1 MSNNFFRFK
10 QFAIY
15 QEESVFKVGTDGVL
29 LGAYA
34 DLTGGKRILDVGT
47 GTGLIAL
54 MVAQRTDA
62 GIVAIEPEVNSYRE
76 ACNNVKSSRWCDRIS
91 VKNIEFQKYSSEQTP
106 KFDIIISNPPY
117 FRDSLKNPDSNK
129 SATRHSD
136 SLTSSDILF
145 GANHLL
151 NPKGNLQIILPYA
164 EGTLFIAEASH
175 FGLYCNHIIKIKSV
189 PTGNIIRL
197 ILKFERIKK
206 PLSEKFLTIETGTR
220 HRYTEEYKEV
230 TRDFYLDI

>member
-29 LGAYA
+29 LGACA

-76 ACNNVKSSRWCDRIS
+76 ACVNV
-91 VKNIEFQKYSSEQTP
+91 
-106 KFDIIISNPPY
+106 
-117 FRDSLKNPDSNK
+117 
-129 SATRHSD
+129 
-136 SLTSSDILF
+136 
-145 GANHLL
+145 
-151 NPKGNLQIILPYA
+151 
-164 EGTLFIAEASH
+164 
-175 FGLYCNHIIKIKSV
+175 
-189 PTGNIIRL
+189 
-197 ILKFERIKK
+197 
-206 PLSEKFLTIETGTR
+206 
-220 HRYTEEYKEV
+220 
-230 TRDFYLDI
+230 